1 MNILHITAHLGGGA
15 GKAISGMAVQ
25 GQRQF
30 PDRHRVLLLQEPEKS
45 GYVQVCREGGVETQ
59 VWTGGYETLDWADV
73 VAVSWWNH
81 PCMARFLYEMPPF
94 SVPLV
99 LWSHVNGC
107 HYPCL
112 PSCFA
117 DAFDGIL
124 FTSPYALE
132 NPAWTDAERAR
143 IRERAQIV
151 YGMGAFYPGAFVPKT
166 DYKNR
171 DHFTVGYAGT
181 LNYGK
186 LHPEFVE
193 YCRSVCE
200 RVPEARFVM
209 AGDRDRRLEQD
220 IQSAGLAERF
230 CFPGFVTDVPALMR
244 SFDVFG
250 YLLNPEHYGTTENV
264 LLEAMACGVPVA
276 ALRQNVEQYIVP
288 GDAGCLVETPR
299 QYGEA
304 MEALRGDPARRA
316 DMGRHGRMYVEK
328 CFCTETN
335 TAAFR
340 EACAAAA
347 GRRGEAR
354 RFSFMGET
362 PWQWFLLCAGEE
374 NRKRFEEIR
383 ALCHTGR
390 PGDPAHVRA
399 LLRACPPIFKE
410 RRKSSLRHFAES
422 YPEDRTLQM
431 ICKAMEESQ
440 NGRC

>member
-15 GKAISGMAVQ
+15 GKAISGIAVQ

-45 GYVQVCREGGVETQ
+45 GYVQACREGGVETLA
-59 VWTGGYETLDWADV
+59 WTGGYEALDWADAV
-73 VAVSWWNH
+73 VVSWWNH
-81 PCMARFLYEMPPF
+81 PCMARFLYEMPPL
-94 SVPLV
+94 SAPLV

-112 PSCFA
+112 PFCFA

-132 NPAWTDAERAR
+132 NPAWTEAERAR
-143 IRERAQIV
+143 IGKRAQTV
-151 YGMGAFYPGAFVPKT
+151 YGMGAFYPEVLTPKA

-171 DHFTVGYAGT
+171 DHFTVGYVGT

-186 LHPEFVE
+186 LHPEFTA
-193 YCRSVCE
+193 YCQEVCKSV
-200 RVPEARFVM
+200 PSARFVM
-209 AGDRDRRLEQD
+209 AGDRDRQLERD
-220 IQSAGLAERF
+220 VERAGLAARF
-230 CFPGFVTDVPALMR
+230 SFPGFVADVPALMR
-244 SFDVFG
+244 SFDLFG
-250 YLLNPEHYGTTENV
+250 YLLNPAHYGTTENV

-276 ALRQNVEQYIVP
+276 ALRQNVERYIIP
-288 GDAGCLVETPR
+288 EDAGCLVETPR

-304 MEALRGDPARRA
+304 VKALRGDPAGREA
-316 DMGRHGRMYVEK
+316 MGRRGRRYVQEN
-328 CFCTETN
+328 FCAETN
-335 TAAFR
+335 TAVFR
-340 EACAAAA
+340 SACAAAA

-362 PWQWFLLCAGEE
+362 PWEWFLFCAGAE
-374 NRKRFEEIR
+374 NRRRFEEILPHCGR
-383 ALCHTGR
+383 EDPREQAL
-390 PGDPAHVRA
+390 VRGM
-399 LLRACPPIFKE
+399 LRGCPPVFREK
-410 RRKSSLRHFAES
+410 RKSSPRHFADI
-422 YPEDRTLQM
+422 YPQDGRLQM